1 MYKMA
6 GRLILIPITVL
17 ILACAPAPK
26 MAEVALP
33 AAGEMWHYPEARFS
47 DVVWDYHG
55 TAVADPYAWLEDPDD
70 PETMAW
76 VEAQNRL
83 TRDYLE
89 SIPARNKFEARL
101 TELWNYAR
109 YGVPSRHGEWY
120 YYFKNDGLQNQSVL
134 YRARDLA
141 DQPEIVLDP
150 NTFSA
155 DGTVALAGLSY
166 SHDGRYLAYR
176 TSEGGSDWRTAHI
189 RDLDTGTDLADEI
202 RWMKFG
208 GLAWQQDNSGFY
220 YTRFPDQAGDMTVD
234 QTVNSKVFWHTL
246 GTSQSEDKEVFQDK
260 EHPEYGYSPFMTEDG
275 QYLGI
280 YVWHGTDD
288 RNGLVVRPTEGADPF
303 TTLFDVGEAAFQP
316 IGNLGSTFYM
326 KTNLKA
332 PKGRIFSLDVND
344 TGRDNWV
351 PLVPETDDA
360 ISSAGL
366 IGGRL
371 VLQYMHNA
379 NEQLKV
385 FGLDG
390 MLIREVALPSLGQVG
405 GWWGLEAAGEDEM
418 FFSFTSFLYPSAILR
433 HDLSSGETSQVWS
446 SGIDLNPAA
455 YETRQVW
462 YTSKD
467 DTRVSMFITHRKGIA
482 LDGSNPTILY
492 GYGGFNIPIL
502 PSFSIHR
509 LAWMEQGGVYAV
521 ANLRGGSE
529 YGEEWH
535 QAGMLGNKQN
545 VFDDFIAAAE
555 WLIENGYTSTPKLA
569 IDGAS
574 NGGLLVATCLVQRPD
589 LFGAA
594 LPRVPVIDM
603 LRYHMFTA
611 GRYWTG
617 EYGNA
622 EEDPEHFAFMKAYS
636 PLHNVQAGVAYP
648 PTLITT
654 ADTDDRVVSMHAKK
668 FAATLQAN
676 AAGTNPVL
684 IRIET
689 KAGHGAGKPTS
700 KQIAEQADLY
710 GFLFK
715 ALGVEID

>member
-1 MYKMA
+1 MNNTA
-6 GRLILIPITVL
+6 GRLYLIPLVAL
-17 ILACAPAPK
+17 VFACAPVSK
-26 MAEVALP
+26 MTEIPLP
-33 AAGEMWHYPEARFS
+33 AAGEMWRYPDARFS

-55 TAVADPYAWLEDPDD
+55 TAVADPYAWLEDPDA
-70 PETMAW
+70 PETVAW
-76 VEAQNRL
+76 VAAQNRL

-89 SIPARNKFEARL
+89 SIPARDKFEARL

-120 YYFKNDGLQNQSVL
+120 YYSKNDGLQNQSVL
-134 YRARDLA
+134 YRARTLG
-141 DQPEIVLDP
+141 DQPEVVLDP
-150 NTFSA
+150 NTFSE

-166 SHDGRYLAYR
+166 SHDGRYLAYG
-176 TSEGGSDWRTAHI
+176 TAEGGSDWRVFRV
-189 RDLDTGTDLADEI
+189 RDLTTGADLEDEI

-208 GLAWQQDNSGFY
+208 GLAWQRDNSGFY
-220 YTRFPDQAGDMTVD
+220 YTRFPEQAGDMTVD
-234 QTVNSKVFWHTL
+234 QTINSKVFWHTL
-246 GTSQSEDKEVFQDK
+246 GTPQSEDKEVYQHL

-288 RNGLVVRPTEGADPF
+288 RNGLVIRPAEGADLF
-303 TTLFDVGEAAFQP
+303 TTLFDVGEAEFQP

-326 KTNLKA
+326 KTNLDA
-332 PKGRIFSLDVND
+332 PKGRIFSLDVD
-344 TGRDNWV
+344 KPERDNWL
-351 PLVPETDDA
+351 PLVAETDDA
-360 ISSAGL
+360 LSSAGL
-366 IGGRL
+366 IGGKL

-390 MLIREVALPSLGQVG
+390 MLVRDVSLPSLGQVG
-405 GWWGLEAAGEDEM
+405 GWWGREAAGEDEM

-433 HDLSSGETSQVWS
+433 HDLSSGETSQVWA
-446 SGIDLNPAA
+446 SGIDFDPGAF
-455 YETRQVW
+455 ETRQIW
-462 YTSKD
+462 YPSKD
-467 DTRVSMFITHRKGIA
+467 GTQVSMFITHRKG
-482 LDGSNPTILY
+482 LVMDGSNPTILY

-555 WLIENGYTSTPKLA
+555 WLIENSYTSTPRLA

-622 EEDPEHFAFMKAYS
+622 EEDPEHFIFMKAYS
-636 PLHNVQAGVAYP
+636 PLHNVQAGVTYP

-676 AAGTNPVL
+676 DTGKNPLL